1 MRSRFF
7 SNEDYRN
14 YSFISEKIRNLEHVI
29 KLQKTGNAFAR
40 ILFCLCTSIILYTST
55 VEGQTTSNL
64 LEVNGK
70 PFFASGM
77 NLAWM
82 SFANDLTSFNAT
94 TFTQQCKQ
102 LSAAG
107 GNTLRW
113 WLHTNGTSSPQFTND
128 TVSGITSTEINNLKR
143 ALDTAQRY
151 NIHLVLCLWSFDM
164 LQSNAGS
171 GIARNKKLI
180 EDSAATAAYIRNA
193 LTPMVNALKGHPAI
207 LCWEVC
213 NEPEGMSAEFGWSTQ
228 RTTMAAIQAWTNRI
242 AGAIHRLDPQAKVS
256 NGSWNI
262 KVLTDVNGMYNYY
275 RDDRLIAAGK
285 DSLGTLDFYMV
296 HYYNV
301 HFGPGESPFHHPKSY
316 WNLDKPLLIGE
327 FPAMGMYGGQ
337 IYTPIPP
344 IEAYN
349 YAYNNGYAGALSWT
363 MTAHDGNGGLKEAA
377 PAMENLVAQHA
388 DTLQIDITK
397 FNFSPKFLQR
407 PNDIVVTRR
416 QSFSVALPLRQIIT
430 DPDDS
435 VFTWKI
441 TNNNTALVA
450 ATLTNDSVLNFTPGT
465 ATAGIALITLE
476 ATDPKGKTAVTWFN
490 IYLSD
495 TTSAN
500 LALYRKT
507 TASDIFYNY
516 YPFRTTDGKTAT
528 NWWSYN
534 PTAWIVVEF
543 EKPQNFN
550 KVVLNWSDKYAR
562 KYNLEISNDGEN
574 WTSVANILNGKSG
587 INTHTFNTIVAKYLR
602 INCLTRSSN
611 NGYQLNEVEVY
622 YDSTLNVGLPARQA
636 LKLFPNPVGEKLQV
650 TLPANMCTS
659 QHSQAYIFT
668 LQGQLVKTSQLVAPV
683 SQIHVGDLTAGIYLL
698 QIAVNGNH
706 LSQQFVKL

>member
-1 MRSRFF
+1 MRGKFIFWSNMNPLDSINFHIFRMTIVGAVLFF
-7 SNEDYRN
+7 AVTTNN
-14 YSFISEKIRNLEHVI
+14 
-29 KLQKTGNAFAR
+29 
-40 ILFCLCTSIILYTST
+40 
-55 VEGQTTSNL
+55 GQTSEL

-77 NLAWM
+77 NLAWI
-82 SFANDLTSFNAT
+82 SFANDVRYLNISA
-94 TFTQQCKQ
+94 FTQQCKA

-128 TVSGITSTEINNLKR
+128 TVSGITTTEINNLKR

-180 EDSAATAAYIRNA
+180 EDSVATAAYIRNA
-193 LTPMVNALKGHPAI
+193 LTPLVNALKNHPAI

-213 NEPEGMSAEFGWSTQ
+213 NEPEGMSSEYGWSTE

-301 HFGPGESPFHHPKSY
+301 HFGPNESPFHHPKSY
-316 WNLDKPLLIGE
+316 WNLNKPLVIGE

-337 IYTPIPP
+337 INTPISPV
-344 IEAYN
+344 EAYN

-363 MTAHDGNGGLKEAA
+363 MTAHDGNGGLTEAA
-377 PAMENLVAQHA
+377 PALENLVSLHA
-388 DTLQIDITK
+388 DTLQIDRNQ
-397 FNFSPKFLQR
+397 FNFSPRFIQR
-407 PNDIVVTRR
+407 PNDTLLTNR
-416 QSFSVALPLRQIIT
+416 QPFTITLPLHQIIT
-430 DPDDS
+430 DPDDTA
-435 VFTWKI
+435 FTLKI
-441 TNNNTALVA
+441 SNNTNTSLVA
-450 ATLTNDSVLNFTPGT
+450 VTLNNDSVFSITPDPS
-465 ATAGIALITLE
+465 ATGLALITLKVTDARGKS
-476 ATDPKGKTAVTWFN
+476 ATTYFN
-490 IYLSD
+490 IYIPD
-495 TTSAN
+495 TSSVN

-516 YPFRTTDGKTAT
+516 YPYMATDGKITT
-528 NWWSYN
+528 NWWSYAT
-534 PTAWIVVEF
+534 TAQLVIEF
-543 EKPQNFN
+543 EKPQTFN

-562 KYNLEISNDGEN
+562 KYNLEISDDGNN
-574 WTSVANILNGKSG
+574 WTPVANILNGKSG
-587 INTHTFNTIVAKYLR
+587 INTHTFNTAVARYLR
-602 INCLTRSSN
+602 INCLTRVST
-611 NGYQLNEVEVY
+611 NGYSLYEVEVY
-622 YDSTLNVGLPARQA
+622 YDSTVNAAVLPDNHILQ
-636 LKLFPNPVGEKLQV
+636 LYPNPASEWLQV
-650 TLPANMCTS
+650 SLSTS
-659 QHSQAYIFT
+659 SKNIAQAAILYPT
-668 LQGQLVKTSQLVAPV
+668 GQLVKSLPIQVPVAKIP
-683 SQIHVGDLTAGIYLL
+683 IGNLAAGVYLL
-698 QIAVNGNH
+698 QVTINGNR
-706 LSQQFVKL
+706 LLQRFVKL